1 MGFEELLKGDKF
13 LIGMC
18 HLPSVEKGI
27 GSWHYSAQ
35 RNIDALASAGFKAVI
50 LENDGDKELVDN
62 PRYNPN
68 PERLQ
73 DVEKHMLDTG
83 SMIRKK
89 YPNLAIGY
97 QVLWNYWGSIR
108 IAHETGGD
116 FIRSQ
121 LYWENRATP
130 SGLVLEKTCPRIC
143 HFKAQKCPDI
153 AVLADIDS
161 KGTRSVGDYSRELS
175 IAALVTSSYAPQAL
189 IFTGNSKNGS
199 KPNRDSFTDFHN
211 EVRKHSSLPVGGG
224 QGLNFGNLEMFT
236 DTPASF
242 WIVGTSLKDGDYISS
257 HKAMELVSLLGK

>member
-1 MGFEELLKGDKF
+1 MGFEELLNGGKL

-35 RNIDALASAGFKAVI
+35 RNVDALASAGFKALI
-50 LENDGDKELVDN
+50 LENDGDKDLVVN

-68 PERLQ
+68 PERLKE
-73 DVEKHMLDTG
+73 VEKYMLDTG

-89 YPNLAIGY
+89 YPELAIGY

-121 LYWENRATP
+121 LYWENRTTP
-130 SGLVLEKTCPRIC
+130 SGLVLEKTCPNIC
-143 HFKAQKCPDI
+143 HFKKENDSDI

-161 KGTRSVGDYSRELS
+161 KGTRPVGDYSREVS
-175 IAALVTSSYAPQAL
+175 IAALVTSSYVPQAL

-199 KPNRDSFTDFHN
+199 KPNMESFNDFHN

-224 QGLNFGNLEMFT
+224 QGLDFSNTEMFT
-236 DTPASF
+236 ETPASF
-242 WIVGTSLKDGDYISS
+242 WIVGSSLKDGSYISS
-257 HKAMELVSLLGK
+257 LKAREMVSLLGK